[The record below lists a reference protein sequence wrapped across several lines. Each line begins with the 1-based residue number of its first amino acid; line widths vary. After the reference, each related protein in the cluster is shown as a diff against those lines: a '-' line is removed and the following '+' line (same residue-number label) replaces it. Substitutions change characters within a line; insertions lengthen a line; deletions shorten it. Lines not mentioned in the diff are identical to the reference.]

1 MTLTPSSWCAHR
13 GVEGHFDHPYG
24 RDWMHIADFV
34 HPLLAE
40 LVGECNTVLE
50 D

>member
-1 MTLTPSSWCAHR
+1 MILTLLFGCAHR

-40 LVGECNTVLE
+40 LVGECNAVLAH
-50 D
+50 